1 MNVLRLYIERK
12 ALKVQ
17 RKRDFTM
24 KYRAEPYMRFRPSEV
39 IGDTKG
45 MFDFEW
51 QHIKRK
57 PDKRWF
63 QWYGKESIGQLRY
76 RNYKR

>member
-1 MNVLRLYIERK
+1 MNVLRLYMERK
-12 ALKVQ
+12 TLKVQ
-17 RKRDFTM
+17 RPRYLTM
-24 KYRAEPYMRFRPSEV
+24 KWRTEPYERFRPSEV

-57 PDKRWF
+57 PDKIWF
-63 QWYGKESIGQLRY
+63 QWYSKVGELRY